1 LPAADGAGDPQGF
14 DRLSSNELGSLL
26 VQTDELAQQL
36 LGSLTEIRSAL
47 ATANS
52 ADLVRILEK
61 ESAILTRLGE
71 VGAAPGVV
79 GAAATQPN
87 GAASLEEQIRRVEP
101 QGGPL
106 LQRWQ
111 SLRATLQR
119 CNAINRANAAA
130 VAAMEQRVRLAISL
144 LRQGSPEALAYG
156 PAGMPLR
163 QDLRRRVTRA

>member
-1 LPAADGAGDPQGF
+1 MLAAEDAVDPRGV
-14 DRLSSNELGSLL
+14 DRLSSAELGTLL
-26 VQTDELAQQL
+26 AQTDELAQQL
-36 LGSLTEIRSAL
+36 LGSLSEIRTAL
-47 ATANS
+47 STANS

-61 ESAILTRLGE
+61 ESAILTRLSE
-71 VGAAPGVV
+71 ANAPGVT
-79 GAAATQPN
+79 GAPLAQAN
-87 GAASLEEQIRRVEP
+87 GSNGLEDQIRRVEP
-101 QGGPL
+101 EGGPL
-106 LQRWQ
+106 IQRWQ

-156 PAGMPLR
+156 PAGTPLR